1 MVAMN
6 TEQLT
11 WNDWRPISVACGRW
25 KPAVYQMRL
34 LQGGQPR
41 RINRFRGSD
50 EHGLLTIGETKSMEQ
65 RRLDFI
71 TAINKCYKHS
81 AGNLLY
87 LIFNYCRMGP
97 EVTADAVEYRYV
109 EMETEDDAKHAE
121 ALLVR
126 QYILRHC
133 EPPPLNSAIP
143 DRYGE
148 RYGKWEVWAEGEE

>member
-1 MVAMN
+1 MDLD
-6 TEQLT
+6 QLIWT
-11 WNDWRPISVACGRW
+11 NWQSISLECGRW
-25 KPAVYQMRL
+25 RPAVYQMRL
-34 LQGGQPR
+34 VWHGEPR
-41 RINRFRGSD
+41 QIDRFRGTD
-50 EHGLLTIGETKSMEQ
+50 PAGLLTIGETKSMEQ

-71 TAINKCYKHS
+71 TAMSKCYKHS

-87 LIFNYCRMGP
+87 LILKYCRMGADVTP
-97 EVTADAVEYRYV
+97 EAVEYRYV
-109 EMETEDDAKHAE
+109 ELPTEGDAKHAE

-148 RYGKWEVWAEGEE
+148 KYGKWQPWAEEIEA